1 MLNNLGMDPNTK
13 TSIEIFNGSTYE
25 SEVIHL
31 GVILV
36 NNFCWPNGV
45 LNGNIYLLKYFNF

>member
-1 MLNNLGMDPNTK
+1 MLNNLGMDLNTK
-13 TSIEIFNGSTYE
+13 TSIEIFNGSIYG